1 MPGETYLM
9 CSDGLSGMVTDEE
22 IHRLVVESD
31 GNLEAACESLVARAN
46 ANGGTDNVTVVLV
59 SFSDANSKCPPLNL

>member
-1 MPGETYLM
+1 
-9 CSDGLSGMVTDEE
+9 MVTDEE

-59 SFSDANSKCPPLNL
+59 SFSDA